1 MKSPL
6 KKIPIKR
13 KLQQSTGDIVFDVCN
28 MIFMCFVVLVTLYP
42 FYYVIISSLNEPLD
56 LLLGPVYLLPRKFSI
71 ANYVYVLSDAK
82 ILKAAFI
89 TVSRTLVGSLT
100 AVLFTASF
108 AYGISK
114 PWLLGR
120 KFFIGMALVTMYF
133 SGGLIPSY
141 LLIAHG
147 LKLQGNFLVFI
158 LPNLFN
164 AFNAF
169 IMLSFFRGISPEIE
183 ESAKIDGAHD
193 IIIFV
198 RLILPISMPILATIA
213 LFNGVFHWNSW
224 FDAQLYGGRKLE
236 TLQQY
241 LVKSIQSTNVSA
253 NASAFVSTLGVST
266 TSIRLTTMVITAF
279 PIVITYPFLQRYFVK
294 GIMIGSLKG

>member
-1 MKSPL
+1 MQKTRRIS
-6 KKIPIKR
+6 
-13 KLQQSTGDIVFDVCN
+13 GENVFDVCN
-28 MIFMCFVVLVTLYP
+28 AVFMGLIILVTLYP

-56 LLLGPVYLLPRKFSI
+56 LLKGPVYFFPRKFSLT
-71 ANYVYVLSDAK
+71 NYQYILQEQE

-89 TVSRTLVGSLT
+89 TVSRTVIGSAT
-100 AVLFTASF
+100 AVLFTAAF

-114 PWLLGR
+114 KWLLGR
-120 KFFIGMALVTMYF
+120 RFFIAMALITMYF

-158 LPNLFN
+158 IPNLFN

-169 IMLSFFRGISPEIE
+169 IMLAFFRGISAEIE
-183 ESAKIDGAHD
+183 ESAKMDGAND
-193 IIIFV
+193 IVIFFK
-198 RLILPISMPILATIA
+198 LILPISMPILATIA
-213 LFNGVFHWNSW
+213 LFNGVFHWNAW
-224 FDAQLYGGRKLE
+224 FDALLYGGRKLE

-241 LVKSIQSTNVSA
+241 LVKSIQSATV
-253 NASAFVSTLGVST
+253 NAKASSFVSTMGISS

-279 PIVITYPFLQRYFVK
+279 PIVLAYPFLQRYFVK
-294 GIMIGSLKG
+294 GVMIGSLKG

>member
-1 MKSPL
+1 MQK
-6 KKIPIKR
+6 
-13 KLQQSTGDIVFDVCN
+13 TGGNLGDRVFD
-28 MIFMCFVVLVTLYP
+28 IFNFVFMGIIVLITLYP

-56 LLLGPVYLLPRKFSI
+56 LLRGPVYLLPRKFSL
-71 ANYVYVLSDAK
+71 ANYQYILKDES

-89 TVSRTLVGSLT
+89 TVSRTVIGSAA
-100 AVLFTASF
+100 AVLFTAAF

-114 PWLLGR
+114 RWLLGR
-120 KFFIGMALVTMYF
+120 RFFMAMALITMYF

-158 LPNLFN
+158 IPNLFN

-169 IMLSFFRGISPEIE
+169 IMLAFFRGIGAEIE
-183 ESAKIDGAHD
+183 ESAKIDGAND
-193 IIIFV
+193 IIIFFK
-198 RLILPISMPILATIA
+198 LILPISMPILATIA

-224 FDAQLYGGRKLE
+224 FDAMLYGGRKLE

-241 LVKSIQSTNVSA
+241 LVKSIQSATV
-253 NASAFVSTLGVST
+253 NAKASSFVSTMNVSS

-279 PIVITYPFLQRYFVK
+279 PIVLAYPFLQRYFVK
-294 GIMIGSLKG
+294 GVMIGSLKG

>member
-1 MKSPL
+1 ML
-6 KKIPIKR
+6 KKNKALGEQI
-13 KLQQSTGDIVFDVCN
+13 FDTAN
-28 MIFMCFVVLVTLYP
+28 LIFMCIIILATLYP

-56 LLLGPVYLLPRKFSI
+56 LLRGPVYLFPRKFSLV
-71 ANYVYVLSDAK
+71 NYQY
-82 ILKAAFI
+82 ILRDENIIKAAFI
-89 TVSRTLVGSLT
+89 TISRTLIGSLS
-100 AVLFTASF
+100 AVVFTAAF

-114 PWLLGR
+114 KWLLGR
-120 KFFIGMALVTMYF
+120 RFFMGMALITMYF

-158 LPNLFN
+158 IPNLFN

-169 IMLSFFRGISPEIE
+169 IMLSFFRGISSEIE
-183 ESAKIDGAHD
+183 ESAKIDGAND
-193 IIIFV
+193 IIIFIK
-198 RLILPISMPILATIA
+198 LILPISMPILATVT

-224 FDAQLYGGRKLE
+224 FDAMLYGGRKLE

-241 LVKSIQSTNVSA
+241 LVKSIQSATVSA
-253 NASAFVSTLGVST
+253 KAASFVSTMNVSS

-279 PIVITYPFLQRYFVK
+279 PIIVAYPFLQRYFVK
-294 GIMIGSLKG
+294 GVMIGSLKG

>member
-1 MKSPL
+1 MQ
-6 KKIPIKR
+6 KIRRI
-13 KLQQSTGDIVFDVCN
+13 SGDTIFDISNMVFMSIIV
-28 MIFMCFVVLVTLYP
+28 LATLYP

-56 LLLGPVYLLPRKFSI
+56 LLRGPVYLMPRKFSLV
-71 ANYVYVLSDAK
+71 NYQYILQEPA

-89 TVSRTLVGSLT
+89 TISRTVIGSTT
-100 AVLFTASF
+100 AVLFTAAF

-114 PWLLGR
+114 RMLLGR
-120 KFFIGMALVTMYF
+120 RFFIAMALVTMYF

-141 LLIAHG
+141 LMIAHG

-158 LPNLFN
+158 IPNLFN

-169 IMLSFFRGISPEIE
+169 IMLAFFRGISAEIE
-183 ESAKIDGAHD
+183 ESAKIDGAND
-193 IIIFV
+193 IVIFFK
-198 RLILPISMPILATIA
+198 LILPISMPILATIA

-224 FDAQLYGGRKLE
+224 FDALLYGGRKLE

-241 LVKSIQSTNVSA
+241 LVKSIQSATVSTK
-253 NASAFVSTLGVST
+253 ASSFVSTMNVSS

-279 PIVITYPFLQRYFVK
+279 PIVLAYPFLQRYFVK

>member
-1 MKSPL
+1 MQRTRRLS
-6 KKIPIKR
+6 
-13 KLQQSTGDIVFDVCN
+13 GDNVFDIFN
-28 MIFMCFVVLVTLYP
+28 MFFMCCIILATLYP
-42 FYYVIISSLNEPLD
+42 FYYVIISSLNDPID
-56 LLLGPVYLLPRKFSI
+56 LLKGPVYLLPRKFSLV
-71 ANYVYVLSDAK
+71 NFQYVLKEKA

-89 TVSRTLVGSLT
+89 TIARTVIGSAS
-100 AVLFTASF
+100 AVLFTAAF

-114 PWLLGR
+114 KALLGR
-120 KFFIGMALVTMYF
+120 RFFVGMALVTMYF

-158 LPNLFN
+158 IPNLFN

-169 IMLSFFRGISPEIE
+169 IMLAFFKGISAEIE
-183 ESAKIDGAHD
+183 ESARIDGAND
-193 IIIFV
+193 IVIFFK
-198 RLILPISMPILATIA
+198 LILPISMPILATIA

-224 FDAQLYGGRKLE
+224 FDALLYGGRKLE

-241 LVKSIQSTNVSA
+241 LVKSIQSASV
-253 NASAFVSTLGVST
+253 NAKAAGFVSTQGISS

-279 PIVITYPFLQRYFVK
+279 PIVLAYPFLQRYFVK
-294 GIMIGSLKG
+294 GVMIGSLKG

>member
-1 MKSPL
+1 M
-6 KKIPIKR
+6 
-13 KLQQSTGDIVFDVCN
+13 FD
-28 MIFMCFVVLVTLYP
+28 MINLSFMCLVILITLYP

-56 LLLGPVYLLPRKFSI
+56 LLRGPVYFIPRRFSL
-71 ANYVYVLSDAK
+71 ANYVYVLQDES
-82 ILKAAFI
+82 IFRAAMI
-89 TVSRTLVGSLT
+89 TVSRTILGSIT
-100 AVLFTASF
+100 AVLFTAAF

-114 PWLLGR
+114 KQLLAR
-120 KFFIGMALVTMYF
+120 RVLIGMALITMYF
-133 SGGLIPSY
+133 SGGLIPTY
-141 LLIAHG
+141 LLISRG
-147 LKLQGNFLVFI
+147 LGLQGNFLVFI
-158 LPNLFN
+158 IPNLFN

-169 IMLSFFRGISPEIE
+169 IMLAFFKGISSEIE
-183 ESAKIDGAHD
+183 ESAKIDGAND
-193 IIIFV
+193 IIIFI

-224 FDAQLYGGRKLE
+224 FDALLYGGRRLE

-253 NASAFVSTLGVST
+253 RASAFVSAQGVST

-279 PIVITYPFLQRYFVK
+279 PIVVAYPFLQRYFVK